1 MSGETTRQ
9 EELYRARL
17 RDIKQDIQMIESKK
31 ERLDADKAALVLK
44 LIAQREQ
51 LLALEEQ
58 DE

>member
-44 LIAQREQ
+44 LIAQMEQ